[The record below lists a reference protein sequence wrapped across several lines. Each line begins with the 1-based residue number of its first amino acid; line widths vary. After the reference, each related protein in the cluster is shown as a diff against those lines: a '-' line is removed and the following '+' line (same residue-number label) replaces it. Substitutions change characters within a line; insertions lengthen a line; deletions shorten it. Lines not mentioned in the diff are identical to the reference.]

1 MSSKQLTC
9 IYCKQH
15 WDIANNELKPK
26 TVICFDCKVKRRLF
40 QKKWLLK
47 NGKICHRREDG
58 NQIEF
63 KPIENIKNVL
73 KNGQKK
79 KEMKIRMIGL
89 WTRID
94 QYGHDIYVSGNDE
107 WCSYGTHCYHRVKRG
122 RNAHE
127 FQRQSLDDFCMKCEE
142 NNKAYLTALRKTAAT
157 CGNN

>member
-1 MSSKQLTC
+1 MG
-9 IYCKQH
+9 
-15 WDIANNELKPK
+15 DNIADY
-26 TVICFDCKVKRRLF
+26 VVKRLRL
-40 QKKWLLK
+40 
-47 NGKICHRREDG
+47 
-58 NQIEF
+58 
-63 KPIENIKNVL
+63 
-73 KNGQKK
+73 
-79 KEMKIRMIGL
+79 KEMVGL